1 MTDQNPETP
10 KANLPHSS
18 AKQTIWENLVSLF
31 LALLLVFLIR
41 SAVVE
46 PFKIPSGS
54 MIPTLLV
61 GDHIFVNKFAYGIK
75 LPFSDWILD
84 HPIYIIKREG
94 PKHGDIVVFIYP
106 RDESLYYIKRVVGLP
121 GDTVELRDKVLY
133 VNGAPVDREALPAKE
148 SDPVYETLDDARYVK
163 NNLALYREK
172 VPNANHLVM
181 IDKSNYLNEAYGPMK
196 VPEESLFVMGDNRDF
211 SNDSRVWGFVPMK
224 NVKGKAFVIWL
235 SVWVNFSDWKFTFRP
250 ERIGTILN

>member
-1 MTDQNPETP
+1 MTDQNPATQKP
-10 KANLPHSS
+10 VSPQPS
-18 AKQTIWENLVSLF
+18 AKQSIWENLVSLF

-41 SAVVE
+41 SSIVE

-84 HPIYIIKREG
+84 HPIYLIKREG

-106 RDESLYYIKRVVGLP
+106 RDESLYYIKRVIGLP
-121 GDTVELRDKVLY
+121 GDTVELKDKVLY
-133 VNGAPVDREALPAKE
+133 INGTSVSQDPLLPKE
-148 SDPVYETLDDARYVK
+148 TDPIFDTLDDARYVK
-163 NNLALYREK
+163 NNLTLFREK
-172 VPNANHLVM
+172 MTNANHFVM
-181 IDKSNYLNEAYGPMK
+181 IDKSNYLNEAYGPIK
-196 VPEESLFVMGDNRDF
+196 VPEDSLFVMGDNRDF

-235 SVWVNFSDWKFTFRP
+235 SVWVNFTDWKFTFRP
-250 ERIGTILN
+250 ERIGTVLN